1 MTLYAPVMPDGFDV
15 AFAALDARERTSLR
29 ALAIARHYDRGDVLF
44 HRGDD
49 AGAAHVLLEG
59 RAKVSLL
66 GEGGR
71 EILVSIAGP
80 GELIGEI
87 AAVAGRPRTATVR
100 ALEAVRSLALPA
112 DALRAAVRRSPAL
125 AMVLLDVAAD
135 RLRAADDQRLEFA
148 GHDVLGRV
156 ARRLVSLAA
165 EAGTDAGDGV
175 VLGLALSQEDLAS
188 WTAASREAV
197 NRALAQLRGLGC
209 LAGDRRRIVISDLD
223 ALSRYAAL

>member
-29 ALAIARHYDRGDVLF
+29 ALAIARQYDRGDVLF

-49 AGAAHVLLEG
+49 PGAAHVLLQG
-59 RAKVSLL
+59 RAKVSLHS
-66 GEGGR
+66 ESGR

-100 ALEAVRSLALPA
+100 ALDAVRSLALPA

-135 RLRAADDQRLEFA
+135 RIRAADDQRLEFA

-156 ARRLVSLAA
+156 ARRLVSLA
-165 EAGTDAGDGV
+165 EAGTEAGDGV
-175 VLGLALSQEDLAS
+175 VLGVALSQEDLAS

>member
-1 MTLYAPVMPDGFDV
+1 MPDGFDV

-49 AGAAHVLLEG
+49 PGAAHVLLEG
-59 RAKVSLL
+59 RAKVSLHS
-66 GEGGR
+66 ESGR

-100 ALEAVRSLALPA
+100 ALDAVRSLALPA

-156 ARRLVSLAA
+156 ARRLVSLA
-165 EAGTDAGDGV
+165 EAGTEAGDGV
-175 VLGLALSQEDLAS
+175 VLGVALSQEDLAS

>member
-1 MTLYAPVMPDGFDV
+1 MPDGFDV
-15 AFAALDARERTSLR
+15 AFAALDAPERTSLR
-29 ALAIARHYDRGDVLF
+29 ALAIGRHYERGDILF

-49 AGAAHVLLEG
+49 PGAAHVLLEG
-59 RAKVSLL
+59 LAKVSLH
-66 GEGGR
+66 GESGR

-80 GELIGEI
+80 GELLGEI

-100 ALEAVRSLALPA
+100 ALEPVRSLALPA
-112 DALRAAVRRSPAL
+112 DVLRAAVHRSPAL
-125 AMVLLDVAAD
+125 AMVLLELAAD

-165 EAGTDAGDGV
+165 ESGVAEGEAGIALRV
-175 VLGLALSQEDLAS
+175 ALSQEDLAS

-209 LAGDRRRIVISDLD
+209 LAGDRRGIVISDLD

>member
-1 MTLYAPVMPDGFDV
+1 MPDGFDV
-15 AFAALDARERTSLR
+15 AFAALDARERTPLR
-29 ALAIARHYDRGDVLF
+29 ALAIAPQYDRGDVLF

-49 AGAAHVLLEG
+49 PGAAHVLLEG
-59 RAKVSLL
+59 RAKVSLHS
-66 GEGGR
+66 ESGR

-100 ALEAVRSLALPA
+100 ALDAVRSLALPA

-125 AMVLLDVAAD
+125 AM
-135 RLRAADDQRLEFA
+135 
-148 GHDVLGRV
+148 
-156 ARRLVSLAA
+156 
-165 EAGTDAGDGV
+165 
-175 VLGLALSQEDLAS
+175 SQEDLAS

>member
-1 MTLYAPVMPDGFDV
+1 MPDGFDI
-15 AFAALDARERTSLR
+15 AFAALDAPERRSLR
-29 ALAIARHYDRGDVLF
+29 ALAIARHYERGDVLF
-44 HRGDD
+44 HRGDE

-59 RAKVSLL
+59 RAKVSLNS
-66 GEGGR
+66 ESGR

-100 ALEAVRSLALPA
+100 ALEPVRSLALPA
-112 DALRAAVRRSPAL
+112 NALRAAVQRSSAL

-148 GHDVLGRV
+148 GQDVLGRV
-156 ARRLVSLAA
+156 ARRLVALTA
-165 EAGTDAGDGV
+165 ESGIEVKDGI
-175 VLGLALSQEDLAS
+175 VLTVALSQEDLAS

-209 LAGDRRRIVISDLD
+209 LAPDRRRIVVNDLD

>member
-29 ALAIARHYDRGDVLF
+29 ALAIARQYDRGDVLF

-49 AGAAHVLLEG
+49 PGAAHVLLQG
-59 RAKVSLL
+59 RAKVSLHS
-66 GEGGR
+66 ESGR

-100 ALEAVRSLALPA
+100 ALDAVRSLALPA

-135 RLRAADDQRLEFA
+135 RIRAADDQRLEFA

-165 EAGTDAGDGV
+165 RPAPRPAMGSCSG
-175 VLGLALSQEDLAS
+175 
-188 WTAASREAV
+188 SRSA
-197 NRALAQLRGLGC
+197 
-209 LAGDRRRIVISDLD
+209 RRIWRAGPPPRGRRSTARSPSFAGSDAWLVIGAGSSSATLT
-223 ALSRYAAL
+223 R

>member
-1 MTLYAPVMPDGFDV
+1 
-15 AFAALDARERTSLR
+15 
-29 ALAIARHYDRGDVLF
+29 
-44 HRGDD
+44 
-49 AGAAHVLLEG
+49 
-59 RAKVSLL
+59 VSLL
-66 GEGGR
+66 GESGR

-80 GELIGEI
+80 GELLGEI

-100 ALEAVRSLALPA
+100 ALEPVRSLALPA
-112 DALRAAVRRSPAL
+112 EALRAAVHRSPAL
-125 AMVLLDVAAD
+125 AMVLLELAAD

-165 EAGTDAGDGV
+165 ESGAEGDDGIAIRV
-175 VLGLALSQEDLAS
+175 ALSQEDLAG

-197 NRALAQLRGLGC
+197 NRAIAQLRGLGC
-209 LAGDRRRIVISDLD
+209 LAGDRGRIVISDLA